1 MAHNYY
7 IIKLVIKMIKYG
19 ILSTASIVERF
30 VKGIR
35 ESHEGEV
42 YAIASRSL
50 DKAMIHAGRL
60 GIKKYYGSY
69 EELFEDEQVDII
81 YIPTVNGLHYRD
93 CKNALLHHKHVIVE
107 KPFVLK
113 KDEAEELFALAK
125 KNHCFL
131 MEGQKAVF
139 LPTTKKVKELIENDV
154 IGQVQYIE
162 FKAGFPGRF
171 TYDHWMYDLKM
182 GGGALYG
189 SATYTIEYLQ
199 YLFDHPQMKI
209 SGTYLPCPT
218 GSDEICNF
226 QLILNDKILVSSTIA
241 MNVGLKNEAVF
252 YGKKG
257 YIVVPNYWKS
267 NQFNIHF
274 HHQGEKHFSF
284 PYNSEF
290 VYEINHVHDCVNKG
304 LLQSPIMNQEK
315 TIQTIQLVEKL
326 YQNWK

>member
-1 MAHNYY
+1 
-7 IIKLVIKMIKYG
+7 MIKYG

-35 ESHEGEV
+35 ESREGEV

-69 EELFEDEQVDII
+69 DELFEDEQVDII

-107 KPFVLK
+107 KPFVLNK
-113 KDEAEELFALAK
+113 EEAKELFELAK
-125 KNHCFL
+125 KKQCFL

-139 LPTTKKVKELIENDV
+139 LPTTRKLRDLIENDV
-154 IGQVQYIE
+154 IGKIKYIE
-162 FKAGFPGRF
+162 LKAGFPGRF

-199 YLFDHPQMKI
+199 FLFDNPQI
-209 SGTYLPCPT
+209 EIQGTYLPCPT

-226 QLILNDKILVSSTIA
+226 QLILDHRILVSSTIA
-241 MNVGLKNEAVF
+241 MSVGLKNEAVF
-252 YGKKG
+252 YGEKG
-257 YIVVPNYWKS
+257 YIVIPNFWKS
-267 NQFNIHF
+267 NQLDIYVNN
-274 HHQGEKHFSF
+274 QDVKHFYF

-290 VYEINHVHDCVNKG
+290 VYEINHIHDCLNNS
-304 LLQSPIMNQEK
+304 LLQSPVMNQEK
-315 TIQTIQLVEKL
+315 TIQTVELVSQL
-326 YQNWK
+326 YQQWGLK

>member
-1 MAHNYY
+1 
-7 IIKLVIKMIKYG
+7 MIKYG

-35 ESHEGEV
+35 ESREGEV

-50 DKAMIHAGRL
+50 DKAMIHADRL

-69 EELFEDEQVDII
+69 DELFEDEQVDII

-107 KPFVLK
+107 KPFVLNK
-113 KDEAEELFALAK
+113 EEAKELFELAK
-125 KNHCFL
+125 KKQCFL

-139 LPTTKKVKELIENDV
+139 LPTTRKLRDLIENDV
-154 IGQVQYIE
+154 IGKIKYIE
-162 FKAGFPGRF
+162 LKAGFPGRF

-199 YLFDHPQMKI
+199 FLFDNPQI
-209 SGTYLPCPT
+209 EIQGTYLPCPT

-226 QLILNDKILVSSTIA
+226 QLILDHRILVSSTIA
-241 MNVGLKNEAVF
+241 MSVGLKNEAVF
-252 YGKKG
+252 YGEKG
-257 YIVVPNYWKS
+257 YIVIPNFWKS
-267 NQFNIHF
+267 NQLDIYVNN
-274 HHQGEKHFSF
+274 QDVKHFYF

-290 VYEINHVHDCVNKG
+290 VYEINHIHDCLNNS
-304 LLQSPIMNQEK
+304 LLQSPVMNQEK
-315 TIQTIQLVEKL
+315 TIQTVELVNQL
-326 YQNWK
+326 YQQWGLK

>member
-1 MAHNYY
+1 M
-7 IIKLVIKMIKYG
+7 VIKMIKYG

-35 ESHEGEV
+35 ESKNGEV

-50 DKAMIHAGRL
+50 DKAMIYADKL

-69 EELFEDEQVDII
+69 QELFEDEEVDIV

-93 CKNALLHHKHVIVE
+93 CKNALLHHKHVICE
-107 KPFVLK
+107 KPFTLNK
-113 KDEAEELFALAK
+113 EEALELFELAR
-125 KNHCFL
+125 KNNCFL

-139 LPTTKKVKELIENDV
+139 LPTTKKVKELIENNV
-154 IGQVQYIE
+154 IGQIKYIE

-199 YLFDHPQMKI
+199 YLFNHPDMTI
-209 SGTYLPCPT
+209 SSTYLPCPT
-218 GSDEICNF
+218 GSDEICHF
-226 QLILNDKILVSSTIA
+226 QLILNKHILVSSTIA

-252 YGKKG
+252 YGEKG
-257 YIVVPNYWKS
+257 YIVVPHYWKA
-267 NQFNIHF
+267 NQLHIYLNNQAVQQIH
-274 HHQGEKHFSF
+274 F

-290 VYEINHVHDCVNKG
+290 VYEINHVHDCLRNG
-304 LLQSPIMNQEK
+304 LLQSPVMNQDK
-315 TIQTIQLVEKL
+315 TIQTIELVNEL
-326 YQNWK
+326 YKTWNLK